1 MKNYIRENFIELKN
15 VDKSY
20 GNGEARNQVLFD
32 VNLKL
37 PTGELILL
45 IGPSGCGKTTLISI
59 IAGILNPDNGAINLF
74 GNRIDQYN
82 DEGKTNFRKDNVG
95 FIFQQFNLIPTL
107 SVLENVSIPLLI
119 NGWKNEDALEKS
131 REVVKLVGLDKR
143 VDFVPNQLSGGQQQ
157 RVAIARALV
166 REPKLLI
173 CDEPTASLDGTTGQQ
188 VMETLKALSVK
199 DDRCVIIVSH
209 DSRIFHYGDR
219 MVKMEDGRIMSNEV
233 SKELVIIRSN

>member
-1 MKNYIRENFIELKN
+1 MKNYSRENFIELQN

-45 IGPSGCGKTTLISI
+45 VGPSGCGKTTLISI
-59 IAGILNPDNGAINLF
+59 VAGILNPDKGAINLF
-74 GNRIDQYN
+74 GNRLDEFN
-82 DEGKTNFRKDNVG
+82 DKGKTNFRKDNVG

-119 NGWKNEDALEKS
+119 NNWTKEDALEKS
-131 REVVKLVGLDKR
+131 REFVTLVGLDKR
-143 VDFVPNQLSGGQQQ
+143 ADFTPGQLSGGQQQ

-173 CDEPTASLDGTTGQQ
+173 CDEPTASLDGATGQK
-188 VMETLKALSVK
+188 VMETLKELSVK
-199 DDRCVIIVSH
+199 DDRCVIIVTQ
-209 DSRIFHYGDR
+209 DSRIFH
-219 MVKMEDGRIMSNEV
+219 
-233 SKELVIIRSN
+233 

>member
-1 MKNYIRENFIELKN
+1 MKNYTKENFIELKN

-20 GNGEARNQVLFD
+20 GKGEARNQVLFD

-45 IGPSGCGKTTLISI
+45 VGPSGCGKTTLISI
-59 IAGILNPDNGAINLF
+59 IAGILNPDCGAINLF
-74 GNRIDQYN
+74 GNRIDECN

-119 NGWKNEDALEKS
+119 NNWKKEDALEKS
-131 REVVKLVGLDKR
+131 REFVTLVGLDKR
-143 VDFVPNQLSGGQQQ
+143 ADFTPSQLSGGQQQ

-173 CDEPTASLDGTTGQQ
+173 CDEPTASLDGATGQK

-199 DDRCVIIVSH
+199 DDRCVIIVTH

-219 MVKMEDGRIMSNEV
+219 IVKMEDGKIISNE
-233 SKELVIIRSN
+233 LVNS

>member
-1 MKNYIRENFIELKN
+1 MKNNISENFIELKN
-15 VDKSY
+15 IDKSF
-20 GNGEARNQVLFD
+20 GKGEAKNQVLFD

-37 PTGELILL
+37 PTGELALL
-45 IGPSGCGKTTLISI
+45 VGPSGCGKTTLISI
-59 IAGILNPDNGAINLF
+59 IAGILNPDNGGINLF
-74 GNRIDQYN
+74 GNHLDKFN
-82 DEGKTNFRKDNVG
+82 DEQKTNFRKDNVG

-119 NGWKNEDALEKS
+119 NNWKKDDALEKS

-143 VDFVPNQLSGGQQQ
+143 VDFTPNQLSGGQQQ

-199 DDRCVIIVSH
+199 NDRCVIIVTH

-219 MVKMEDGRIMSNEV
+219 MVNMEDGRIMSNE
-233 SKELVIIRSN
+233 LVKIRI

>member
-1 MKNYIRENFIELKN
+1 MQNNKFENFIELKN
-15 VDKSY
+15 IDKSF
-20 GNGEARNQVLFD
+20 GKGEARNQVLFD
-32 VNLKL
+32 INLKL
-37 PTGELILL
+37 PTGELVLL
-45 IGPSGCGKTTLISI
+45 VGPSGCGKTTLISI
-59 IAGILNPDNGAINLF
+59 IAGILNPDKGVINLF
-74 GNRIDQYN
+74 GSHLDSFN

-119 NGWKNEDALEKS
+119 NGWKNEVALEKS

-166 REPKLLI
+166 REPRLLI

-188 VMETLKALSVK
+188 VMETLKELSVK
-199 DDRCVIIVSH
+199 DDRCVIIVTH

-219 MVKMEDGRIMSNEV
+219 MVNMEDGKIISNER
-233 SKELVIIRSN
+233 VIKDVKNGKK